1 MNRGCELTTEYSPGQ
16 KVLSCGRCKLN
27 QFDWLKDYENQEV
40 TGKVCLAEVRFKND
54 RKDYFTYPEDL
65 ELEVGE
71 MVAVEAA
78 IGHDIGIVT
87 MLGEIVKHQMKRKKF
102 RTPLAEMKKIYRRAR
117 PNDVEKWLSAIKL
130 ESGTLSR
137 TRTIAENLGLEMKLN
152 DVEYQGDKTKA
163 IFYYTADGRVDF
175 RELIK
180 KLAEEFHIRI
190 EMRQIGVRQESAKLG
205 GIGSCGRELCCAS
218 WICDF
223 QSVTTNVARV
233 QQLSP
238 NPQKLAGQCGKL
250 KCCLNFECEVYADAL
265 KKFPPANTPIRF
277 QKGLALY
284 KKTDV
289 FRGIMWYCYEG
300 DSELYAIPAESVK
313 EIIEMNRNQ
322 KYPEKLE
329 DYQVELMSTSALV
342 QETSNS
348 EFEKELRRMAD
359 DMSESEPRTNEQRN
373 DRKGGN
379 KQRDDRQRGGGDRR
393 QQRNEQR
400 AREDRIREEQRREDS
415 RMRSN
420 NSNRHSNARN
430 NPRRS
435 SDKEKRNNQ

>member
-1 MNRGCELTTEYSPGQ
+1 MKSHTFFGKNFKKSQQQVGKAGENQINTYIDFFLNFAIYILYHFSILQMTENQHKNNNPDYEAQLMNRGCQLSTEYTPGQ

-40 TGKVCLAEVRFKND
+40 KGKVCLAEVRFKND
-54 RKDYFTYPEDL
+54 RKDYFIYPEDL

-250 KCCLNFECEVYADAL
+250 KCCLNFEYEAYVDAL
-265 KKFPPANTPIRF
+265 KSFSDPSIVLHFESGDAIH
-277 QKGLALY
+277 QKN
-284 KKTDV
+284 DV
-289 FRGIMWYCYEG
+289 FKGIMWYSYTNDKG
-300 DSELYAIPAESVK
+300 NIMAIPVDKVK
-313 EIIEMNRNQ
+313 EIIALNKKGQ
-322 KYPEKLE
+322 KPNKLE
-329 DYQVELMSTSALV
+329 DYAVT
-342 QETSNS
+342 
-348 EFEKELRRMAD
+348 KEAQTN
-359 DMSESEPRTNEQRN
+359 TNEGYGEA
-373 DRKGGN
+373 DLK
-379 KQRDDRQRGGGDRR
+379 K
-393 QQRNEQR
+393 
-400 AREDRIREEQRREDS
+400 
-415 RMRSN
+415 M
-420 NSNRHSNARN
+420 
-430 NPRRS
+430 
-435 SDKEKRNNQ
+435 SD

>member
-1 MNRGCELTTEYSPGQ
+1 MDENQHKNSDSDFEAQLMNRGCQLSTEYNLGQ

-40 TGKVCLAEVRFKND
+40 KGKVCLAEVRFKND
-54 RKDYFTYPEDL
+54 RKDYFVYPEDL

-87 MLGEIVKHQMKRKKF
+87 MLGEIVKHQLKRKKY

-250 KCCLNFECEVYADAL
+250 KCCLNFEYEAYVDAL
-265 KKFPPANTPIRF
+265 KAFSDPNIVLHFESGDAVH
-277 QKGLALY
+277 QKN
-284 KKTDV
+284 DV
-289 FRGIMWYCYEG
+289 FKGIMWYSYTNDKG
-300 DSELYAIPAESVK
+300 NIMAIPVDKVK
-313 EIIEMNRNQ
+313 EIIALNKKGQ
-322 KYPEKLE
+322 KPNKLE
-329 DYQVELMSTSALV
+329 DYAVT
-342 QETSNS
+342 
-348 EFEKELRRMAD
+348 KEAQTN
-359 DMSESEPRTNEQRN
+359 TNE
-373 DRKGGN
+373 GY
-379 KQRDDRQRGGGDRR
+379 
-393 QQRNEQR
+393 
-400 AREDRIREEQRREDS
+400 READLKK
-415 RMRSN
+415 M
-420 NSNRHSNARN
+420 
-430 NPRRS
+430 
-435 SDKEKRNNQ
+435 SD

>member
-1 MNRGCELTTEYSPGQ
+1 MKSHTFFGKNFKKSQQQVGKAGENQINTYIDFFLNFAIYILYHFSILQMTENQHKNNNPDYEAQLMNRGCQLSTEYTPGQ

-40 TGKVCLAEVRFKND
+40 KGKVCLAEVRFKND
-54 RKDYFTYPEDL
+54 RKDYFIYPEDL

-250 KCCLNFECEVYADAL
+250 KCCLNFEYEAYVDAL
-265 KKFPPANTPIRF
+265 KSFSDPSIVLHFESGDAIH
-277 QKGLALY
+277 QKN
-284 KKTDV
+284 DV
-289 FRGIMWYCYEG
+289 FKGIMWYSYTNDKG
-300 DSELYAIPAESVK
+300 NIMAIPVDKVK
-313 EIIEMNRNQ
+313 EIIALNKKGQ
-322 KYPEKLE
+322 KPNKME
-329 DYQVELMSTSALV
+329 DYSVT
-342 QETSNS
+342 
-348 EFEKELRRMAD
+348 KEAQTN
-359 DMSESEPRTNEQRN
+359 TNEGYGEA
-373 DRKGGN
+373 DLK
-379 KQRDDRQRGGGDRR
+379 K
-393 QQRNEQR
+393 
-400 AREDRIREEQRREDS
+400 
-415 RMRSN
+415 M
-420 NSNRHSNARN
+420 
-430 NPRRS
+430 
-435 SDKEKRNNQ
+435 SD